1 MTTAVIK
8 QALCLSKGFTKAKS
22 SIKPLVPSESDSSL
36 TGTIYTLD
44 SGSVHVEDFKTTPT
58 GVQDMPTIP
67 SSDKAH
73 ALVTPVFL
81 SSTSTR
87 PITMVNYVNLN
98 KRK

>member
-22 SIKPLVPSESDSSL
+22 SIKPLVPSDSDSTL
-36 TGTIYTLD
+36 AGTIYTLD
-44 SGSVHVEDFKTTPT
+44 SGSIHVEDFKTTPSK
-58 GVQDMPTIP
+58 VQ
-67 SSDKAH
+67 SSDKVH
-73 ALVTPVFL
+73 ALVTPMFL